1 MLPRAAVLL
10 CAVLGLG
17 FAAGPAQAVL
27 QTTVTVQSAQLVNS
41 SEVRVAGTITCDAP
55 GEFIMRVRLQQGR
68 QPAEGFGLIDSP
80 QACSAGEPDTWTV
93 TVSGGPFKHGKALV
107 FADGTECD
115 PDGCSQDTDERTIRI
130 RR

>member
-1 MLPRAAVLL
+1 LLFAV
-10 CAVLGLG
+10 VGLG

-27 QTTVTVQSAQLVNS
+27 QTTVTVQSAQLVHS
-41 SEVRVAGTITCDAP
+41 SEVRVAGTITCP

-68 QPAEGFGLIDSP
+68 QPAEGFGLIDPP

-93 TVSGGPFKHGKALV
+93 TVSGRPFKHGKALV
-107 FADGTECD
+107 FADETECD